1 MVFDYDVLKCN
12 LSEIFGEIT
21 WKYKI
26 DELINKSFDSLN
38 VIIGK
43 DYLITVRTINLSNEL
58 LETLR
63 IVENCTN
70 CKDNREKW
78 EEYNLDEFHEL
89 IDEIEICLANLEEEQ
104 EEQGKNHMI
113 YELNGKLIEIDD
125 ELNKIILCESCK
137 GKEIEKLTDKC
148 GNEEIARLL
157 YDCKPNADNYYYY
170 IRWIPFNEFKD
181 IEYLAKGGFGEVYKA
196 TWIDGYYRNVV
207 LKRMYNSCNKVSDI
221 LKEVKSL
228 IS

>member
-137 GKEIEKLTDKC
+137 VEKIEKLTDKC
-148 GNEEIARLL
+148 ENQEMARLL
-157 YDCKPNADNYYYY
+157 YDSKLNWGDH
-170 IRWIPFNEFKD
+170 IQWIPFNEFKD
-181 IEYLAKGGFGEVYKA
+181 IECLTEGSFGEIYKA
-196 TWIDGYYRNVV
+196 TWIDSYCYGKEIDVI
-207 LKRMYNSCNKVSDI
+207 LKRLRNSSNKISNI
-221 LKEVKSL
+221 LKEVKV
-228 IS
+228 